1 MIAHFQPSFSSQRL
15 CKRQGHDHD
24 DCNDDNEDNDDNC
37 NDDNEDNDDDHN
49 DDNKDDD
56 DDCNDD
62 NEDNDDRE
70 NLAAAKTALCCSS
83 LSALIL
89 ATWKTR

>member
-24 DCNDDNEDNDDNC
+24 DC

>member
-1 MIAHFQPSFSSQRL
+1 MIAHFQSSFSSQRL
-15 CKRQGHDHD
+15 CKRQGDDHD
-24 DCNDDNEDNDDNC
+24 DR
-37 NDDNEDNDDDHN
+37 NDDNEDNDDDRN
-49 DDNKDDD
+49 DDNEDNDDD
-56 DDCNDD
+56 RNDD